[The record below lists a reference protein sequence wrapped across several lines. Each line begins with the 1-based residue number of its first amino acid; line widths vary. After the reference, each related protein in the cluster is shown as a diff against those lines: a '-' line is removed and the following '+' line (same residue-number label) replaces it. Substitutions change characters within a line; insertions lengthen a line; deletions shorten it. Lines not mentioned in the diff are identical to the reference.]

1 MKILRTISQTQN
13 LTSKLR
19 SKNKI
24 IGFVP
29 TMGYLHN
36 GHLSLIKEARKKAD
50 IVFVSIY
57 VNPLQF
63 APTEDLSRYPRDF
76 KRDEKLCKDAG
87 ADYIFYPSDE
97 MMYPRGFSTYA
108 VVEKLTSGLEGK
120 IRPEHFKGV
129 TTIVL
134 KLFNIV
140 QPHFS
145 VFGQKDA
152 QQAAVIKKMVKD
164 LNVNNKIVIVP
175 TIREADGL
183 AMSSR
188 NVYLTNEQRADAP
201 YLYKSLQYAKR
212 KLMLENYNRDIDFL
226 RSQMSKLIK
235 SRKTATKIDYISFN
249 DYDTLEEIKSLKN
262 SKFDKILVSL
272 AVRFGKVRLIDNIVI
287 KR

>member
-13 LTSKLR
+13 LASKLR

-24 IGFVP
+24 IGLVP
-29 TMGYLHN
+29 TMGYLHD
-36 GHLSLIKEARKKAD
+36 GHLSLINEARKKAD

-63 APTEDLSRYPRDF
+63 APTDDFSRYPRDI
-76 KRDEKLCKDAG
+76 KRDENLCKSAG
-87 ADYIFYPSDE
+87 ADFIFYPSNE
-97 MMYPRGFSTYA
+97 MIYPKGYSTYA

-164 LNVNNKIVIVP
+164 LNVNTKVVISP
-175 TIREADGL
+175 TVREANGL

-188 NVYLTNEQRADAP
+188 NVYLNKDQREDAQ

-212 KLMLENYNRDIDFL
+212 KIMLQSYNRDFDFL

-249 DYDTLEEIKSLKN
+249 DYDTLEEIKTLKN
-262 SKFDKILVSL
+262 IKIDKILVSL
-272 AVRFGKVRLIDNIVI
+272 AVRFGKIRLIDNIVI

>member
-29 TMGYLHN
+29 TMGFLHN

-97 MMYPRGFSTYA
+97 
-108 VVEKLTSGLEGK
+108 
-120 IRPEHFKGV
+120 
-129 TTIVL
+129 
-134 KLFNIV
+134 
-140 QPHFS
+140 
-145 VFGQKDA
+145 
-152 QQAAVIKKMVKD
+152 
-164 LNVNNKIVIVP
+164 
-175 TIREADGL
+175 
-183 AMSSR
+183 
-188 NVYLTNEQRADAP
+188 
-201 YLYKSLQYAKR
+201 
-212 KLMLENYNRDIDFL
+212 
-226 RSQMSKLIK
+226 
-235 SRKTATKIDYISFN
+235 
-249 DYDTLEEIKSLKN
+249 
-262 SKFDKILVSL
+262 
-272 AVRFGKVRLIDNIVI
+272 
-287 KR
+287 